1 MRQYLSG
8 HDMDNRHADPVIDF
22 AAILCSR
29 LCHDLVSPVG
39 ALANG
44 IEILAEEEDPDI
56 RAQVLT
62 LLEDSARQTAS
73 RLQFFRLA
81 FGAGGGFGAQVD
93 LREARK
99 ATDALLEK
107 SKVKAVWQHDEGLL
121 PKDAVKLILNLLLL
135 ASETMVRGGEL
146 NIAISQQ
153 GGVIQC
159 DIVARGDRIIFN
171 DHVRAALTTDLNG
184 QAIDPR
190 CAPARLAYLTAAQLG
205 AAIEV
210 GTMAEGQLNFSVA
223 ISTSQAA

>member
-1 MRQYLSG
+1 MDDRQ
-8 HDMDNRHADPVIDF
+8 ADPVIDF

-39 ALANG
+39 AFANG

-62 LLEDSARQTAS
+62 LLEDSARQTAN
-73 RLQFFRLA
+73 RLHFFRLA
-81 FGAGGGFGAQVD
+81 FGAGGGFGAQID

-107 SKVKAVWQHDEGLL
+107 SKIKTVWQHDETLL
-121 PKDAVKLILNLLLL
+121 PKDVVKLILNLLLL

-146 NIAISQQ
+146 HIAVRNES
-153 GGVIQC
+153 GMFNC
-159 DIVARGDRIIFN
+159 DIAARGDRIIFN
-171 DHVRAALTTDLNG
+171 DHARVALTTDLAG

-190 CAPARLAYLTAAQLG
+190 CAPARLAYLTAVQLG
-205 AAIEV
+205 GAIAV
-210 GTMAEGQLNFSVA
+210 TAPADGQLSFNLA
-223 ISTSQAA
+223 IPASQPA

>member
-1 MRQYLSG
+1 MRQYLPG

-107 SKVKAVWQHDEGLL
+107 SKVKALWQHDEGLL
-121 PKDAVKLILNLLLL
+121 PKDAVKLVLNLLLL

-146 NIAISQQ
+146 NISVRQQ
-153 GGVIQC
+153 AGTIQC
-159 DIVARGDRIIFN
+159 DIVAQGDRIIFN
-171 DHVRAALTTDLNG
+171 DTVRLALTTDMAG

-190 CAPARLAYLTAAQLG
+190 CAPARLAYMTAAQLG
-205 AAIEV
+205 TGIAV
-210 GTMAEGQLNFSVA
+210 GAPAEGQLAFSVA
-223 ISTSQAA
+223 IPAGQAA